1 MRSIVKLSPLIY
13 SVVSLCLVSA
23 CSTFEDVNYD
33 KQANQQLQN
42 LAGVNI
48 NDFENKANVNNSD
61 DVNANTV
68 ALTELLTVDEV
79 NGLID
84 SALANNPSLQQTLL
98 TLKTAEQQLT
108 STSSALWPAL
118 SAGVSANKSE
128 NASTV
133 YTPSLDVS
141 WTLDI
146 WQQTANAT
154 SAQESTVLANAYAY
168 QGARDLL
175 AANVMD
181 AYLGLVQYAQLIA
194 IESGRVAVLNTNEQI
209 IVNRYKKGL
218 NELSDLET
226 AKSSTQSSQA
236 TLVEYQ
242 AQYQQALRNLS
253 LLTGLSKNELDYRTS
268 FPKVLV
274 PLNDLSSQNLARR
287 PDLQQAYQ
295 NILAS
300 QYQHQ
305 VAYKSLLPSLSVNA
319 SLTNSDSNLHD
330 ALFGSS
336 AWQLLGQ
343 LSAPIFNAGKLT
355 SEVEIAKFSAEK
367 SYWSFQET
375 LLTAVNEV
383 DNAIAQEQAITE
395 RLALTKSAFESAK
408 RSESTYTTR
417 YRQGTVSLIDLLQ
430 VQQQT
435 FSLQIQVTQLTYQQL
450 TNRITLGLALGL
462 GV

>member
-48 NDFENKANVNNSD
+48 NDFENKVSVNNSN
-61 DVNANTV
+61 DVNDNAV
-68 ALTELLTVDEV
+68 ALTELLAVDEV

-128 NASTV
+128 NTNTV

-194 IESGRVAVLNTNEQI
+194 IESGRVAVLKTNEQI
-209 IVNRYKKGL
+209 IVNHYKKGL
-218 NELSDLET
+218 NELSDLDT

-305 VAYKSLLPSLSVNA
+305 VAYKSLLPSLSISG

-395 RLALTKSAFESAK
+395 RLALTESAFESAK

-435 FSLQIQVTQLTYQQL
+435 FSLQVQVTQLTYQQL